1 MFLLRLMTYRLSV
14 VIMQICET
22 EEELIDRV
30 IEVGLTSSQEDYI
43 LEESRER
50 YYENLE
56 LK

>member
-1 MFLLRLMTYRLSV
+1 
-14 VIMQICET
+14 MQICET

-50 YYENLE
+50 YYEDLE